1 MDNIQE
7 YIRQQLDRFFARAS
21 SIDLTGGGEVPAES
35 LKEFITTSGKEATP
49 LLDKIAS
56 NGCVLIQSGEPMDI
70 PTIGIADDQ
79 LILAEEGTEPTD
91 IVEFTNG
98 KAQISTS
105 NCIYPVNIPYSVL
118 EDAIG
123 RNPGEIGEAAAN
135 AKFDQLIG
143 DLSMKGVSKDLQHAL
158 INGDT
163 GSGNKTLKVFD
174 GAVKLLT
181 AGGATYTPGAVQT
194 VTEFMTGLYGEISE
208 NFDQPEQLTYWLAKD
223 EFNELWEVYKA
234 RGTVLGD
241 KALTESKNGGLL
253 YQGIECKRL
262 TKLAAQKAIL
272 AHDQAFWMGFKR
284 RMTVERQRKPRAQ
297 QVELTITLRAGHA
310 EVLDACVLGTRT
322 I

>member
-1 MDNIQE
+1 MDKIQE
-7 YIRQQLDRFFARAS
+7 YIDQQLKRFFARAS
-21 SIDLTGGGEVPAES
+21 SIDLSGGGEVPAES
-35 LKEFITTSGKEATP
+35 LRDFITTSGKEATP
-49 LLDKIAS
+49 LLEKIAS
-56 NGCVLIQSGEPMDI
+56 NGCMLIQSGEPMDI

-79 LILAEEGTEPTD
+79 LIEAEEGTEPTD

-98 KAQISTS
+98 KAQITTV
-105 NCIYPVNIPYSVL
+105 NGIYPVNIPYSVL

-143 DLSMKGVSKDLQHAL
+143 DLAMKGVSKDLQHAV

-163 GSGNKTLKVFD
+163 TSGNKTLKMFD

-181 AGGATYTPGAVQT
+181 AGGATYTPGAAQT
-194 VTEFMTGLYGEISE
+194 VTEFLTGMYGEIPE
-208 NFDQPEQLTYWLAKD
+208 NFDSPEELTYWLAKD

-234 RGTVLGD
+234 RGTQLGD
-241 KALTESKNGGLL
+241 KALTESMNGGLL
-253 YQGIECKRL
+253 YQGIKCKRL
-262 TKLAAQKAIL
+262 VKLAAQKAIL
-272 AHDQAFWMGFKR
+272 AHDKAFWLGMKR

-297 QVELTITLRAGHA
+297 MIELTISLRAGHA